1 MNSSIF
7 TLNSADFIKGLI
19 VAVLSTVITVV
30 YQTVETGSLTFDW
43 KSIGTMAL
51 TTALAYIM
59 KNLFTNS
66 TGKLFAAEQ
75 KWYM

>member
-1 MNSSIF
+1 MNSTF
-7 TLNSADFIKGLI
+7 LNLNTTDFLKGLI
-19 VAVLSTVITVV
+19 MAVLSTVITIV
-30 YQTVETGSLTFDW
+30 YQTVEAGSLVFDW

-66 TGKLFAAEQ
+66 AGQFFGREK
-75 KWYM
+75 

>member
-1 MNSSIF
+1 MQSTF
-7 TLNSADFIKGLI
+7 LNLNTNDFIKGL
-19 VAVLSTVITVV
+19 VMAVLSTVITVV
-30 YQTVETGSLTFDW
+30 YQTVESGSLVFDW

-66 TGKLFAAEQ
+66 TGKLFVAEQ
-75 KWYM
+75 K

>member
-1 MNSSIF
+1 MNSTF
-7 TLNSADFIKGLI
+7 LNLNTTDFLKGLI
-19 VAVLSTVITVV
+19 MAVLSTVITIV
-30 YQTVETGSLTFDW
+30 YQTVEAGSLVFDW

-66 TGKLFAAEQ
+66 AGKFFGKE
-75 KWYM
+75 K